1 MPFAVRSAVAGSM
14 LAVLAAT
21 AAPQALA
28 QSEGSGFAAVV
39 ASPVSGQS
47 AATADA
53 PAAAVAPARETTV
66 APVESKPG
74 EAAATPAAVAS
85 PTEAS
90 KPANVQ
96 PKAETASPAVTATP
110 VQPAAAAAT
119 EAPSAPPPAFVL
131 DVAAALERLGPKAQ
145 IDKRD
150 RAGLLAAYTARRGE
164 PIWVGPK
171 GPTADAPKLAAE
183 IRNADAWG
191 LKASAFDVP
200 KLDKA
205 GAGALDVAADALA
218 DTEVR
223 LSLAA
228 LKYARH
234 ARGGRVEPTALTPFL
249 DRKSQAYDPASVLGQ
264 IATAADPGEYLRS
277 LHPKHP
283 QFASLRQKLLS
294 LRKGDVA
301 DTAAPVVVPAPE
313 AAEGKGGRRTAKAP
327 VPDAPLS
334 AQRLLA
340 NMEQWRWMS
349 DDLGSFHV
357 WVNVPEYLIR
367 VVSNGKVIH
376 TERVVVGKLDTQTP
390 IFSDEMEQVIFHPF
404 WGVPESIKTNEILPS
419 LKGNGAVLGKYN
431 LRIQSGGKDIDP
443 KSVDWTKTD
452 IRKFHVYQPPG
463 GDNVLG
469 VVKFRFPNK
478 HDVYMHDTPSKSLFK
493 TAVRTFSHG
502 CMRVQDPVK
511 LAELL
516 LAEDKKMAP
525 EKVRGFTQKEAPEN
539 NQLNLSR
546 RIPVHVTYFTASVDP
561 AGKVT
566 TFKDVY
572 GHEERVSLGLDGKM
586 HLIQPVPEVK
596 GPAAAEPVGQLAEIK
611 ANEKDWARAVFS
623 GGN

>member
-1 MPFAVRSAVAGSM
+1 MSFAVRSALTGSV
-14 LAVLAAT
+14 LAVLAA
-21 AAPQALA
+21 APASWTLA
-28 QSEGSGFAAVV
+28 QTEGGGSAAVV
-39 ASPVSGQS
+39 SSPAGRPSDPSDTPSV
-47 AATADA
+47 AI
-53 PAAAVAPARETTV
+53 PAAAVEPEKPV
-66 APVESKPG
+66 AAQPTPEAASSAATDTPVPSAEPVET
-74 EAAATPAAVAS
+74 AAP
-85 PTEAS
+85 
-90 KPANVQ
+90 NV
-96 PKAETASPAVTATP
+96 P
-110 VQPAAAAAT
+110 
-119 EAPSAPPPAFVL
+119 PSVFSL
-131 DVAAALERLGPKAQ
+131 DVAAAVERLGSKAQ

-150 RAGLLAAYTARRGE
+150 RTGLLAAYATRRGE
-164 PIWVGPK
+164 PIWVGRK
-171 GPTADAPKLAAE
+171 GPSSEAVKLAAE

-200 KLDKA
+200 KVDKA
-205 GAGALDVAADALA
+205 SAGAVDAAIEALA

-249 DRKSQAYDPASVLGQ
+249 DRKSQAYDPASVLAQ
-264 IATAADPGEYLRS
+264 IAIAADPGDYLRG

-283 QFASLRQKLLS
+283 QFASLRQKYLALK
-294 LRKGDVA
+294 KGDVVDSPA
-301 DTAAPVVVPAPE
+301 PEPVEGKGARRAAKVVVP
-313 AAEGKGGRRTAKAP
+313 
-327 VPDAPLS
+327 DQPLS

-340 NMEQWRWMS
+340 NMEQWRWMP
-349 DDLGSFHV
+349 DDLGQFHV

-367 VVSNGKVIH
+367 VISNGRVIH

-404 WGVPESIKTNEILPS
+404 WGVPESIKTNEIHPS
-419 LKGNGAVLGKYN
+419 LKGNGSVLAKHN
-431 LRIQSGGKDIDP
+431 LRIQSGGRDIDP
-443 KSVDWTKTD
+443 KSIDWTKTD

-463 GDNVLG
+463 SDNVLG

-539 NQLNLSR
+539 NQINLSR

-561 AGKVT
+561 GGKVS

-596 GPAAAEPVGQLAEIK
+596 GPGAAEPVGQLSEIK
-611 ANEKDWARAVFS
+611 TSEKDWSRAVFS